1 MTVNDLG
8 VAVLSDLGIYGAGE
22 TPSAEDMALFLAR
35 LNDWIDALKTDSL
48 SVYTVTRSVWTIV
61 ANTTSYTVGTGGTVA
76 IDRPLNP
83 QRIENIGYQATSPT
97 PTEEFLFGKCLSE
110 QEYDCIP
117 IKGLTSPYPTA
128 WYYNPT
134 YPLGA
139 LKPWPVPTS
148 SGLQGV
154 IYSQTPVSEFTDL
167 TSLIALPPGYR
178 RFLRSNMAV
187 EVAGAFRAQPDQS
200 IMKAA
205 AESMAQVKR
214 TNERLQEM
222 SVGGAARI
230 FGYGSYYDIYAG

>member
-8 VAVLSDLGIYGAGE
+8 VAVLSDLGVYGAGE

-48 SVYTVTRSVWTIV
+48 SVYTVTRSVWTLTS
-61 ANTTSYTVGTGGTVA
+61 ATSYTVGTGGTVA

-110 QEYDCIP
+110 EEYDCIP

-154 IYSQTPVSEFTDL
+154 IYSQTPVSEFAALTDV
-167 TSLIALPPGYR
+167 IALPPSYR
-178 RFLRSNMAV
+178 RFLRSNMV
-187 EVAGAFRAQPDQS
+187 IEAGPAFRATPDQA
-200 IMKAA
+200 MKDIAA
-205 AESMAQVKR
+205 DSKAQVKR